1 MALFHLVRH
10 ADHGLIGRVLA
21 GRMAGVG
28 LDGHGPA
35 QARRLARHFAA
46 QGVDAVHASPLERT
60 MQTAQPIAAACG
72 APLHS
77 AEPLLELDFGDWTGR
92 SFAELDGQ
100 PDWHLWNGA
109 RSQTRPP
116 GGETMVAVQARACGF
131 INDLAAARPDGR
143 FVLVSHADVIRAV
156 IAYYLGTPIDL
167 FLRVEVS
174 PASVSVL
181 SMDGWTPRLLG
192 INHAPAVDDAAA
204 NDAAPDASNRSAAP

>member
-10 ADHGLIGRVLA
+10 ADHGLIGRALA

-28 LDGHGPA
+28 LGGAGPA
-35 QARRLARHFAA
+35 QARRLARHFAEEGA
-46 QGVDAVHASPLERT
+46 DAVYASPLERT
-60 MQTAQPIAAACG
+60 VETARPIADAC
-72 APLHS
+72 AVPLRT
-77 AEPLLELDFGDWTGR
+77 AEPLLEVDFGDWTGL
-92 SFAELDGQ
+92 SFAELDERAE
-100 PDWHLWNGA
+100 WRRWNGA

-116 GGETMVAVQARACGF
+116 GGESMVEVQARACRF
-131 INDLAAARPDGR
+131 INDLADRSPEGR

-156 IAYYLGTPIDL
+156 LAYYLGVAIDL

-192 INHAPAVDDAAA
+192 INRTF
-204 NDAAPDASNRSAAP
+204 APDEPNGSAAP